1 MFIKNR
7 SLQIIFFVLIG
18 CIVMSLVEGVIQ
30 PGYIYKSLIKIFTF
44 TSLII
49 IYSYINKDFS
59 YFNIFKIT
67 SKKDLSLSIFMGLI
81 VYLVITSAYFIAKS
95 FIDLNEISANLM
107 SKENISKDNFIFV
120 AIYISL
126 INSLLEE
133 MFFRGFA
140 FITLRNFIS
149 LKFAYIF
156 SALTFSLY
164 HVFIM
169 KSWFNPLL
177 FILLLSSLIIAG
189 LIFNYFDRRSVIY
202 NSWLIHMSANLA
214 INTIGLI
221 MFKII

>member
-1 MFIKNR
+1 MFNKNR
-7 SLQIIFFVLIG
+7 GLQIIFFVLIG
-18 CIVMSLVEGVIQ
+18 CIIMSLVEGIIQ

-44 TSLII
+44 ISLIL
-49 IYSYINKDFS
+49 IYCYINKDFS
-59 YFNIFKIT
+59 YFKIFKIT
-67 SKKDLSLSIFMGLI
+67 SKKDFLLSILMGLF
-81 VYLVITSAYFIAKS
+81 VYLVIISTYFIAKN
-95 FIDLNEISANLM
+95 FIDLNEISSNLM

-140 FITLRNFIS
+140 FITLKNFIS
-149 LKFAYIF
+149 FKFAYIF

-169 KSWFNPLL
+169 ASWFNPLL
-177 FILLLSSLIIAG
+177 FILLLLSLIIAG
-189 LIFNYFDRRSVIY
+189 IIFNYFDRKSIIY

-214 INTIGLI
+214 INTVGLI
-221 MFKII
+221 MFNII

>member
-1 MFIKNR
+1 MFNKNK
-7 SLQIIFFVLIG
+7 SLQIIFFVLFG
-18 CIVMSLVEGVIQ
+18 CIIMSIIEGVVQ
-30 PGYIYKSLIKIFTF
+30 PVYIYKSFFKIITF
-44 TSLII
+44 LSLIL
-49 IYSYINKDFS
+49 IYSFINKDFS
-59 YFNIFKIT
+59 YFKIFKIT
-67 SKKDLSLSIFMGLI
+67 SKKDFFTSILMGLI
-81 VYLVITSAYFIAKS
+81 VYLVIISAYFIAKN

-107 SKENISKDNFIFV
+107 SKENISKDNFVFV

-140 FITLRNFIS
+140 FITLKNFIS

-156 SALTFSLY
+156 SALSFSLY
-164 HVFIM
+164 HIFIM
-169 KSWFNPLL
+169 ASWFSPLL

-221 MFKII
+221 MFNII

>member
-1 MFIKNR
+1 MFKKNK
-7 SLQIIFFVLIG
+7 SSQIIFFVLLG
-18 CIVMSLVEGVIQ
+18 CIIMSIIEGVIQ
-30 PGYIYKSLIKIFTF
+30 PAYVYKSLIKIITF
-44 TSLII
+44 LSLILT
-49 IYSYINKDFS
+49 YSFINKDFS
-59 YFNIFKIT
+59 YFKIFKIT
-67 SKKDLSLSIFMGLI
+67 SKKDFLISILMGLI
-81 VYLVITSAYFIAKS
+81 VYLIIISAYFIAKN
-95 FIDLNEISANLM
+95 FIDLNEISSNLM
-107 SKENISKDNFIFV
+107 TKESISKDNFVFV

-140 FITLRNFIS
+140 FITLKNFIS

-164 HVFIM
+164 HIFIM
-169 KSWFNPLL
+169 ASWFSPLL

-214 INTIGLI
+214 INTVGLI
-221 MFKII
+221 MFNII